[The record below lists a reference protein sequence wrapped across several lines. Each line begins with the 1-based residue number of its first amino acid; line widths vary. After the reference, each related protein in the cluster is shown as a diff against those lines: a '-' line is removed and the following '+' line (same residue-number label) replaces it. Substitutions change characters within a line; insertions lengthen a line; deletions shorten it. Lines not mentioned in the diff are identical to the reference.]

1 MAGEEELGASI
12 PTVFQRNIS
21 WVVLNVVRMLRD
33 YNCSVLHR
41 IEELKQ
47 LFTSMYQYV
56 PVCTNVN
63 EVCTSMYLILN
74 EYIPVD

>member
-21 WVVLNVVRMLRD
+21 WVVLNVVGIRRD
-33 YNCSVLHR
+33 YNYSVLHR

-47 LFTSMYQYV
+47 LFTCMYQYV
-56 PVCTNVN
+56 PVCT
-63 EVCTSMYLILN
+63 SMYQYVLDF
-74 EYIPVD
+74 E

>member
-21 WVVLNVVRMLRD
+21 WVVLNVVRIRRD
-33 YNCSVLHR
+33 YNYSVLHS

-56 PVCTNVN
+56 PVCTNMI
-63 EVCTSMYLILN
+63 EVCTSMYLILK